1 MTWLRC
7 QANAYVFLQINSDPF
22 RLAPWTF
29 WTSCLNIAS
38 RCEGTKKSHH
48 RKGASSK
55 ELIVKNTKWMLPV
68 MLMLVSGLMSAQS
81 LTQQSVVSQV
91 PFNFMVGDKM
101 IPAGEC
107 SIKAADANG
116 RVLAVRNYDA
126 KISAMVSSHPGSSSA
141 GNSTVLVFKSY
152 GDRY

>member
-1 MTWLRC
+1 M
-7 QANAYVFLQINSDPF
+7 
-22 RLAPWTF
+22 
-29 WTSCLNIAS
+29 
-38 RCEGTKKSHH
+38 
-48 RKGASSK
+48 
-55 ELIVKNTKWMLPV
+55 KNTKWMLPV

-107 SIKAADANG
+107 SIKAADTNG

-152 GDRY
+152 GDRYFLSSIRIEGSDRTYTLPATRAEAELRAQNVTVSQTTLLASLR